1 MRRLGAATQGR
12 LAQACAS
19 GEGRKD
25 MFARRTVF
33 VVGAGCSFE
42 YGLPVGETL
51 KSQIV
56 DRMGSLSRAQ
66 RARDMEPYDELML
79 SAVRKLA
86 HQEQIDA
93 GNKVGLWLEA
103 AGKIARGLP
112 HSTSIDRYLA
122 FRSDDPRIVQL
133 GKLAI
138 VQTILEAERASS
150 LQPTPLDH
158 AAIAGVTRDQPHWL
172 GQLFGRMQEGVAG
185 KARIADLFRNVTFV
199 CFNYDRCIEHYFFNA
214 LVEYGDFNEEEAARV
229 MAGMRIIHPYG
240 RIGALPWD
248 LDVSQS
254 LRADYGVELS
264 SHEQLLTL
272 AKGIRTFTEGAH
284 DAQHLPIHEA
294 LLEAEQVVFL
304 GFSFLDQNMDM
315 LTPNVRCPPASVTG
329 TVFNESSSNQ
339 DLARALVHS
348 MLSGRTGG
356 APEGHRIEF
365 HGMTAGQ
372 FLANNGNALM
382 R

>member
-1 MRRLGAATQGR
+1 MQFIRLLTLMRRLGAATQGR

-112 HSTSIDRYLA
+112 HSTSIDRYL
-122 FRSDDPRIVQL
+122 
-133 GKLAI
+133 
-138 VQTILEAERASS
+138 
-150 LQPTPLDH
+150 
-158 AAIAGVTRDQPHWL
+158 VT
-172 GQLFGRMQEGVAG
+172 
-185 KARIADLFRNVTFV
+185 
-199 CFNYDRCIEHYFFNA
+199 
-214 LVEYGDFNEEEAARV
+214 
-229 MAGMRIIHPYG
+229 
-240 RIGALPWD
+240 
-248 LDVSQS
+248 
-254 LRADYGVELS
+254 
-264 SHEQLLTL
+264 
-272 AKGIRTFTEGAH
+272 
-284 DAQHLPIHEA
+284 
-294 LLEAEQVVFL
+294 
-304 GFSFLDQNMDM
+304 
-315 LTPNVRCPPASVTG
+315 CPPPVPRS
-329 TVFNESSSNQ
+329 
-339 DLARALVHS
+339 L
-348 MLSGRTGG
+348 
-356 APEGHRIEF
+356 
-365 HGMTAGQ
+365 
-372 FLANNGNALM
+372 
-382 R
+382 

>member
-1 MRRLGAATQGR
+1 MQFIRLLTLMRRLGAATQGR

-185 KARIADLFRNVTFV
+185 KARIADLFRNVTFRG
-199 CFNYDRCIEHYFFNA
+199 FPAGRAAPRC
-214 LVEYGDFNEEEAARV
+214 
-229 MAGMRIIHPYG
+229 
-240 RIGALPWD
+240 
-248 LDVSQS
+248 
-254 LRADYGVELS
+254 
-264 SHEQLLTL
+264 
-272 AKGIRTFTEGAH
+272 
-284 DAQHLPIHEA
+284 
-294 LLEAEQVVFL
+294 
-304 GFSFLDQNMDM
+304 
-315 LTPNVRCPPASVTG
+315 VR
-329 TVFNESSSNQ
+329 
-339 DLARALVHS
+339 
-348 MLSGRTGG
+348 
-356 APEGHRIEF
+356 
-365 HGMTAGQ
+365 
-372 FLANNGNALM
+372 
-382 R
+382 